1 MLLCSG
7 KTPAWAGSRGLLQKR
22 SRADSLN
29 AGLSQRPAC
38 LRPCPFGRDGHAV
51 SIPLRLSPHTF
62 FDMADQE
69 SVTELTTDKAPI
81 KARGLEG
88 VIALESELSSIDGD
102 KGQLIYRGYDIH
114 DLADHASFEE
124 VVYLL
129 RHGELPTQSELDDF
143 SSHLRSE
150 RALPAPILN
159 LLRETPADAHPMA
172 VLRTAVSALALYD
185 EEADTMEEAANHR
198 KADRILAQIPTIIA
212 AFDRLR
218 KDKEPVAPLDH
229 GSMAHN
235 FLYMLNGEKPG
246 AAAEDTFDVC
256 LVLHA
261 DHGLNASTFTSRVIG
276 STLSDMY
283 SAVSGS
289 VGALKG
295 RLHGGANQEVMRML
309 LDIDEKGADPT
320 SYIRDRLDADER
332 VMGFGHR
339 VYNTMDPRAAILRTM
354 VKELSEEAGD
364 MKWYKYTTKIHE
376 TMTEETGIDPNVDFF
391 SGPTYYQLGLDPDLF
406 TTIFALSRTAGWTA
420 HLMEQWADNRLIR
433 PRAQYVGARDRT
445 VAPIAER

>member
-1 MLLCSG
+1 MS
-7 KTPAWAGSRGLLQKR
+7 
-22 SRADSLN
+22 
-29 AGLSQRPAC
+29 
-38 LRPCPFGRDGHAV
+38 
-51 SIPLRLSPHTF
+51 
-62 FDMADQE
+62 DQE
-69 SVTELTTDKAPI
+69 SVTELTTENAPI

-102 KGQLIYRGYDIH
+102 KGELIYRGYDIH
-114 DLADHASFEE
+114 DLAEHTTFEE

-129 RHGELPTQSELDDF
+129 RHGDLPTQDELDDF
-143 SSHLRSE
+143 SAHLRSE
-150 RALPAPILN
+150 RTLPDPILA
-159 LLRETPADAHPMA
+159 LLRDTPEDAHPMA

-185 EEADTMEEAANHR
+185 EEADTMEKAANHR

-218 KDKEPVAPLDH
+218 KGKDPVDPLDH

-235 FLYMLNGEKPG
+235 FLYMLNGEPPG
-246 AAAEDTFDVC
+246 EAAEETFDVC

-261 DHGLNASTFTSRVIG
+261 DHGLNASTFTGRVIG
-276 STLSDMY
+276 STLADMY
-283 SAVSGS
+283 SAIPGS
-289 VGALKG
+289 IGALKG
-295 RLHGGANQEVMRML
+295 PLHGGANQEVMRML
-309 LDIDEKGADPT
+309 LDIDEKGADPAQ
-320 SYIRDRLDADER
+320 YIRDRLADDER

-364 MKWYKYTTKIHE
+364 MKWYEYTMQIHE
-376 TMTEETGIDPNVDFF
+376 TMEAETGIDPNVDFF

-420 HLMEQWADNRLIR
+420 HLLEQWADNRLIR

-445 VAPIAER
+445 VVPIEER